1 MFGKK
6 KKNEESIKNSAVI
19 TAGESIQK
27 MGNDIT
33 SLLREI
39 FHVKPLKSKATTGDF
54 YEDEQEEES
63 KKHSQ
68 YTKMEKLI
76 FGVLLA
82 TLLNMLILTIAYVLA
97 YAQLKEKVLSNSIFY
112 IIPVAAIPFMAWA
125 RGTNENFWA
134 FHARKRLFFVL
145 CCINAIMLVFQP
157 IYSLIRTAMLKAV
170 FMIKQDD
177 VMRYG
182 KLLLLAYVLTYAIS
196 YLLIRL
202 GYSLSEPII
211 KSPTV
216 KRNIELFK
224 LSYVKEDRED
234 SEYKYDITI
243 LKNLE
248 DGSPITL
255 KENDRFVQT
264 EINGPSGTGKTSSIF
279 ITAIEEDMNTKI
291 KNMEKR
297 HEAFIELIR
306 QKKATIQGPIRE
318 FREDCIIPIG
328 KTDDMKEKN
337 KKELEK
343 IKKRFPDCGM
353 TIVAPNA
360 SLITDIVRLGE
371 ARGIKIN
378 ILDPVYS
385 YGDKYSNAKDV
396 CINPFFIP
404 LGLSENERLIRISE
418 ASTVFAEVLIATNQ
432 QSGEGDQYFT
442 DISLSVSSNVS
453 TVIMLANNI
462 QGKQTYIDEVQNCIG
477 NFNNLKEYVDVI
489 EDHYKIAVNASA
501 PLTKG
506 KSSSAEN
513 LFTKETKKETGN
525 EKENPYYQQIL
536 FVKQELLGAG
546 AEDMFSQARGLRN
559 LINKVLLDPR
569 IKTRLSAAPEDRIDF
584 DGILANNEITVVN
597 TAIELSKNTST
608 AFGLFFILLHKTSVL
623 RRPAA
628 TRTPHFLWIDEATQY
643 MHQCYE
649 DMISLY
655 RQYRCAVVITLQS
668 LSQTQRSKSTAY
680 LKEVF
685 LGAGTHIV
693 FGRLTPDEMKLYSE
707 MGGISREMEEQLSIN
722 QSSILNKDSSFTESV
737 RMTPTVK
744 NIMEGADL
752 RILGFQELTVFTID
766 NGRVLPGQHAR
777 VFFATEDAFDKKKRR
792 KVAWE
797 KVAPEA
803 FYIEERPQEDYEEE
817 EEVFLFASDEDEFE
831 ETSIPEE
838 EVRTVTQKDYEP
850 TDALESADVNNVSV
864 DDLFAMLDGTKE
876 ATKHSLE
883 TEKKDQQPKTKE
895 QRPDE
900 SKKEKELTDEEIL
913 RKKMDELNNR

>member
-1 MFGKK
+1 MFGKRK
-6 KKNEESIKNSAVI
+6 REMESSGEPVTPGSDKIK
-19 TAGESIQK
+19 T
-27 MGNDIT
+27 MGNDIA
-33 SLLREI
+33 SLLRDI
-39 FHVKPLKSKATTGDF
+39 FRMEKTQKRKRKGDY
-54 YEDEQEEES
+54 YEDEDSEEEE

-68 YTKMEKLI
+68 YTKMEKII
-76 FGVLLA
+76 FVVLLA
-82 TLLNMLILTIAYVLA
+82 TLLNIVILCIAYVIA
-97 YAQLKEKVLSNSIFY
+97 YANLGERVLTNSIFY
-112 IIPVAAIPFMAWA
+112 IIPAAVLPFIAWC

-145 CCINAIMLVFQP
+145 CVINAIMLVFQP
-157 IYSLIRTAMLKAV
+157 IYCLLRGIALKAA
-170 FMIKQDD
+170 FAIPQDE

-182 KLLLLAYVLTYAIS
+182 KLLLLAYIITYAAS

-202 GYSLSEPII
+202 GYALSEPII

-224 LSYVKEDRED
+224 LSYVKENRED

-248 DGSPITL
+248 DGKPIPL

-279 ITAIEEDMNTKI
+279 ITAIEEDMDTKI

-297 HEAFIELIR
+297 HEAYIELINQR
-306 QKKATIQGPIRE
+306 KATIQGPIRE
-318 FREDCIIPIG
+318 FREDCIVPIG
-328 KTDDMKEKN
+328 KNEDMKEKN

-371 ARGIKIN
+371 ARGIKVN
-378 ILDPVYS
+378 ILDPVYT

-477 NFNNLKEYVDVI
+477 NFNNLKEYVDII
-489 EDHYKIAVNASA
+489 ENHYKIAVNASS
-501 PLTKG
+501 PISKG
-506 KSSSAEN
+506 KSNSAESLLN
-513 LFTKETKKETGN
+513 KETKTETGN
-525 EKENPYYQQIL
+525 EKANPYYQQIL

-668 LSQTQRSKSTAY
+668 LSQTQRSKATAY

-707 MGGISREMEEQLSIN
+707 MGGISREMEEQMSIS
-722 QSSILNKDSSFTESV
+722 QSSILNKDSSFTESI

-792 KVAWE
+792 RIAWE
-797 KVAPEA
+797 KVVPEA
-803 FYIEERPQEDYEEE
+803 FRIEEREEETEE
-817 EEVFLFASDEDEFE
+817 EEVFLFAGEDEEEE
-831 ETSIPEE
+831 ETIIPEE
-838 EVRTVTQKDYEP
+838 EVRTVVQKDYEP
-850 TDALESADVNNVSV
+850 ETTLETKDVNNTSL
-864 DDLFAMLDGTKE
+864 DDLFSMLDGT
-876 ATKHSLE
+876 ADTKASSLE
-883 TEKKDQQPKTKE
+883 SQKKTNKPKEETPGSENLTEE
-895 QRPDE
+895 
-900 SKKEKELTDEEIL
+900 ELL
-913 RKKMDELNNR
+913 RKIKEMDKL